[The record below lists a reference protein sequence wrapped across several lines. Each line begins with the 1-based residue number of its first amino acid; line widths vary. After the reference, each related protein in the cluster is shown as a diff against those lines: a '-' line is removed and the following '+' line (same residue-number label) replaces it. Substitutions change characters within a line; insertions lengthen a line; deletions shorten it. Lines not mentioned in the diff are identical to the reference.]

1 MRNHMKPAARSGL
14 LVAGIAGIAG
24 LIAVSTL
31 PAAAQDYYDGGSR
44 YSSEQPYNPNYNNR
58 QDYNPDYNN
67 RQDYDRGYSDYSQNR
82 EWQDRS
88 NERTFDVPM
97 LGLRFHTYDQDQRR
111 QVLSNNVIV
120 NRLASQHFQN
130 ISRRHWNL
138 NNGYYRI
145 NAEDWRGRD
154 VRLIVNAYN
163 GRVVDVQRRDR

>member
-14 LVAGIAGIAG
+14 LVAGLAGIAG

-31 PAAAQDYYDGGSR
+31 PAAAQDYYNGGSR
-44 YSSEQPYNPNYNNR
+44 YSSEQPYNPNYDNQRN
-58 QDYNPDYNN
+58 
-67 RQDYDRGYSDYSQNR
+67 YDRGYSDYSQNR

-138 NNGYYRI
+138 NNGYYHI

-154 VRLIVNAYN
+154 VRLIVSAYS